1 MIRFT
6 PTAWAHGAEAIEQ
19 AADDVARHAH
29 TLELDTSL
37 TRLTPHPG
45 LLARLDAAVAQHAT
59 ALAASATTLARADVE
74 DMIATAKA
82 YAAIEDASADRWTEV
97 QP

>member
-6 PTAWAHGAEAIEQ
+6 PSAWAHGAEAIEQ
-19 AADDVARHAH
+19 ATDDVARHAH

-37 TRLTPHPG
+37 AHLTPNPG
-45 LLARLDAAVAQHAT
+45 LLARLDAAVTQHVT
-59 ALAASATTLARADVE
+59 TLAASATTLARADVE

-82 YAAIEDASADRWTEV
+82 YAAIKDASADRWTELDG
-97 QP
+97 